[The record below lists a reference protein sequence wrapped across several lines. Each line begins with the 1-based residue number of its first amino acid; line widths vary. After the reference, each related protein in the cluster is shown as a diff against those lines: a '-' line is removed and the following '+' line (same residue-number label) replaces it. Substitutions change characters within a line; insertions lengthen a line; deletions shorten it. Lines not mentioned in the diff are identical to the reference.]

1 MLAAS
6 AAVVEALQLG
16 SGELPDAML
25 QDLQAV
31 RESATAFDD
40 RTKPVSRS
48 VPDATAKRNQQTA
61 EPRRRQYRLAAPDF
75 VDPALVSN
83 LGQVYS
89 LKSGAAAADSLSW
102 LEDDRLSR
110 VPAKQQIGYV
120 MAGRGFQFRMPREVI
135 LTPVRDPLSGEI
147 LGALSVGL
155 PLTDYGE
162 NIIYDLNR
170 PGKAGAI
177 ATGLWLEDHLVTS
190 SIPAADQP
198 ARKEKVRA
206 AIRDHGAGQAG

>member
-1 MLAAS
+1 
-6 AAVVEALQLG
+6 
-16 SGELPDAML
+16 
-25 QDLQAV
+25 
-31 RESATAFDD
+31 
-40 RTKPVSRS
+40 
-48 VPDATAKRNQQTA
+48 
-61 EPRRRQYRLAAPDF
+61 
-75 VDPALVSN
+75 
-83 LGQVYS
+83 
-89 LKSGAAAADSLSW
+89 
-102 LEDDRLSR
+102 
-110 VPAKQQIGYV
+110 
-120 MAGRGFQFRMPREVI
+120 MPREVI
-135 LTPVRDPLSGEI
+135 LAPVRDPLSGEI